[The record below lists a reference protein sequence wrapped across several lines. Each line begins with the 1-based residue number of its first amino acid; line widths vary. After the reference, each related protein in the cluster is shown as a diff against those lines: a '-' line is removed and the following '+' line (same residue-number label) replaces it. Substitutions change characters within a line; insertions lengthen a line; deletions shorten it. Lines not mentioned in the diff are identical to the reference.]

1 MLQYF
6 YLIFLLSCS
15 LILEV
20 LFRSVGLYIPL
31 AAFAVFY
38 TACLCGLVPGVLFGF
53 AAGFL
58 IDSLLGYP
66 APYSMLFY
74 PLLLPMVWLLKEEQL
89 NANSLL
95 FQMGFGS
102 LTVILVQLPVVP
114 WRNGWQVTLELL
126 PAFFLASLFAAMLL
140 PFFISIAD
148 RFSDAMC
155 LRTYTRSF
163 STGKERD

>member
-58 IDSLLGYP
+58 IDSLLG
-66 APYSMLFY
+66 
-74 PLLLPMVWLLKEEQL
+74 
-89 NANSLL
+89 
-95 FQMGFGS
+95 
-102 LTVILVQLPVVP
+102 
-114 WRNGWQVTLELL
+114 
-126 PAFFLASLFAAMLL
+126 
-140 PFFISIAD
+140 
-148 RFSDAMC
+148 
-155 LRTYTRSF
+155 
-163 STGKERD
+163 

>member
-1 MLQYF
+1 MLQYL

-15 LILEV
+15 LVLEV
-20 LFRSVGLYIPL
+20 LFRSVGLYVPL

-38 TACLCGLVPGVLFGF
+38 AACLGGIVPGVIFGF

-58 IDSLLGYP
+58 VDSLLGYP
-66 APYSMLFY
+66 APLSMLFY
-74 PLLLPMVWLLKEEQL
+74 PLLLPMVWLLKEEHL

-114 WRNGWQVTLELL
+114 WRNGWQTTLELL
-126 PAFFLASLFAAMLL
+126 PAFFLASLFAALLL
-140 PFFISIAD
+140 PFFILIAD
-148 RFSDAMC
+148 SFSGALR
-155 LRTYTRSF
+155 LRTYTRNF
-163 STGKERD
+163 STGRERD

>member
-38 TACLCGLVPGVLFGF
+38 AACLCGLVPGVLFGF

-140 PFFISIAD
+140 PFFILIAD
-148 RFSDAMC
+148 RFSEAMC